1 MDEEAESQLT
11 NYMLEMMINMSP
23 TVFLKSFMHS
33 PDFIVEKEIIDEW
46 NKAADTGI
54 LRLVGKSAK
63 IARDSIK
70 ATEWKKWI

>member
-46 NKAADTGI
+46 NKVTDTGI

>member
-33 PDFIVEKEIIDEW
+33 PDFIVEKEIIDE
-46 NKAADTGI
+46 
-54 LRLVGKSAK
+54 
-63 IARDSIK
+63 
-70 ATEWKKWI
+70 